1 MYRLFLPLLFSLLLP
16 ALPATAGEPRQ
27 DLDALRQTATG
38 FLRER
43 AAGLPGNVDIEV
55 DSFDPRLNLPA
66 CPAPQAFLSRG
77 SRAWGKTTVGVR
89 CAGPARWSVYVA
101 ARVKI
106 VADYVVVA
114 TPLAAGQLIGAA
126 DVATVQGDLTALPAG
141 VVTDPAQA
149 VGRTAARALALGT
162 PLRED
167 TMRTQQAIRTGQTV
181 QLVTV
186 GPGFRIAGEGRAIG
200 NANAGQIAQ
209 ARTAGGQVV
218 SGIARLGGVLEVR
231 F

>member
-1 MYRLFLPLLFSLLLP
+1 MRKLFLPLLLALLLP
-16 ALPATAGEPRQ
+16 ALPAAAQEARQ
-27 DLDALRQTATG
+27 DLDALRKVARQ
-38 FLRER
+38 FLHER
-43 AAGLPGNVDIEV
+43 AAGLPGSIEIEV
-55 DSFDPRLNLPA
+55 DPFDRRLNLAA
-66 CPAPQAFLSRG
+66 CAAPQAFLPNG

-106 VADYVVVA
+106 VAEYVVAA
-114 TPLAAGQLIGAA
+114 TPLASGQLIGAD
-126 DVATVQGDLTALPAG
+126 DVATVKGDLTMLPAG

-149 VGRTAARALALGT
+149 VGRTAVRALALGT

-181 QLVTV
+181 QVVTV
-186 GPGFRIAGEGRAIG
+186 GPGFRIAGEARAMG

-209 ARTAGGQVV
+209 ARTAAGQVV
-218 SGIARLGGVLEVR
+218 SGIAQLGGVLEVR

>member
-1 MYRLFLPLLFSLLLP
+1 MNTFLLPLLLALLLP
-16 ALPATAGEPRQ
+16 ALPATAEAPRQ
-27 DLDALRQTATG
+27 DLGALRQTAKQ
-38 FLRER
+38 FLQER
-43 AAGLPGNVDIEV
+43 AAGLPGKIEIDVDA
-55 DSFDPRLNLPA
+55 FDPRLNLPP
-66 CPAPQAFLSRG
+66 CPAPQAFLPNG
-77 SRAWGKTTVGVR
+77 SRAWGKTTVGMR
-89 CAGPARWSVYVA
+89 CTGPARWSVYVA

-106 VADYVVVA
+106 VADYVVAA
-114 TPLAAGQLIGAA
+114 TPLAAGQLIGAD
-126 DVATVQGDLTALPAG
+126 DVATVQGDLTTLPAG
-141 VVTDPAQA
+141 IVTDPAQA

-181 QLVTV
+181 QLVTI
-186 GPGFRIAGEGRAIG
+186 GPGFRIAGEGRALG

-218 SGIARLGGVLEVR
+218 SGIAQLGGVLEVR